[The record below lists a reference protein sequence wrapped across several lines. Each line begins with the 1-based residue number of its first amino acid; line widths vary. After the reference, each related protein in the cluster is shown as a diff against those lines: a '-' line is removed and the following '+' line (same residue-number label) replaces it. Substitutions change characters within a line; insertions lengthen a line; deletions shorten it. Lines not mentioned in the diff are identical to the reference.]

1 MSSNVKIKIM
11 KNKPILVILL
21 FGIVSLFGDIVYEGV
36 RSISGPFLASVGA
49 TAVIIG
55 FFSGLGE
62 FLTYFLRVFSGY
74 ISDKKKIYWPLTII
88 GYSLICCLPFLA
100 FAKIWQVAIIL
111 LLLERIGK
119 AIRTPSRDTL
129 ISFAGKSIG
138 YGKSFGIHEV
148 LDQVGAVLG
157 PLIFFFSLSKFK
169 SYSVGFNLLWIP
181 SFFLILTIFLARKN
195 YNVDIEKEEKSY
207 FSDESNINQN
217 FLFYLLFVFFSLSG
231 LITFPIISYHL
242 STKKIAD
249 SSHIPIFYL
258 IAMGIDGLIAFFIG
272 NLYDKIKHKTILL
285 IPFLTAFLS
294 FFILSANIL
303 FSIIG
308 IIIFGVIIGCH
319 ETILRASIADIVP
332 PSKRG
337 FAYGVFNT
345 VYGIS
350 LFLGSWL
357 IGFLYEKNFKL
368 IPFYVIVVEVI
379 SFVFLLY
386 QIKNKN
392 VVEKTG

>member
-169 SYSVGFNLLWIP
+169 SYSVGC
-181 SFFLILTIFLARKN
+181 
-195 YNVDIEKEEKSY
+195 
-207 FSDESNINQN
+207 Q
-217 FLFYLLFVFFSLSG
+217 
-231 LITFPIISYHL
+231 
-242 STKKIAD
+242 
-249 SSHIPIFYL
+249 
-258 IAMGIDGLIAFFIG
+258 
-272 NLYDKIKHKTILL
+272 HKQY
-285 IPFLTAFLS
+285 
-294 FFILSANIL
+294 
-303 FSIIG
+303 
-308 IIIFGVIIGCH
+308 
-319 ETILRASIADIVP
+319 EDW
-332 PSKRG
+332 RG
-337 FAYGVFNT
+337 
-345 VYGIS
+345 
-350 LFLGSWL
+350 
-357 IGFLYEKNFKL
+357 
-368 IPFYVIVVEVI
+368 
-379 SFVFLLY
+379 
-386 QIKNKN
+386 
-392 VVEKTG
+392 